1 MSPRPTAHL
10 PAAPALEPGIV
21 RASGRMPTES
31 PLTRAHSAAAI
42 AVIVLLIWPTWIAA
56 LNGLSDLY
64 ARPAIDYLEGKS
76 LVDFDLSSV
85 EWQAIE
91 ESVAQAHRMMPGNPE
106 YLEALGFLSQ
116 IEPDSVDGESRPVK
130 AGASAIDAEFYF
142 LKALE
147 NRPTWSY
154 YWANIAL
161 EQYRQGRQND
171 ENFSFALANAARF
184 APWQNDTQLLVID
197 LGSRSLPNLSPG
209 AYHEFILS
217 LERGLHGQPENAIK
231 LVSNA
236 GAWPA
241 VCAARNAQAIP
252 ATPFIR
258 AYCSQTAAIE

>member
-1 MSPRPTAHL
+1 MK
-10 PAAPALEPGIV
+10 APGQMLAD
-21 RASGRMPTES
+21 S

-76 LVDFDLSSV
+76 LVDFDLSNV

-106 YLEALGFLSQ
+106 YLEALGLLRQ
-116 IEPDSVDGESRPVK
+116 LQPGLIDGESRPVN
-130 AGASAIDAEFYF
+130 AGASAVDAKSYF

-147 NRPTWSY
+147 HRPTWSY

-161 EQYRQGRQND
+161 EQYRHGRQAD
-171 ENFSFALANAARF
+171 EDFSLALANTARF